1 MSAYYERGV
10 IDKYPGAGVIIPGDL
25 GPDDCAAE
33 PTLQELVLL
42 LTSGE
47 TGVTPTTIIGGL
59 AYTEATIEALDTA
72 CVVI

>member
-25 GPDDCAAE
+25 GAEDCAKW
-33 PTLQELVLL
+33 TSLQALVLA

-59 AYTEATIEALDTA
+59 AYTEAAIGELDTE
-72 CVVI
+72 CLII